1 MIEKIRMINYL
12 KRRYDE
18 YSPKRLESAME
29 SIINRLLESGHYEKE
44 FLLDVIEDLSQRKW
58 TKAKIVAYLDIL
70 DVEERT

>member
-18 YSPKRLESAME
+18 YSPKRLGTAME